1 MKKKKLIV
9 DQIGHHFELCSTPK
23 RIISLVPSQTE
34 LLYSFGLDEEVVGIT
49 KFCIHPTEWFESKK
63 RVGGTKTLSL
73 EKISALKPDFIIA
86 NKEENTESEIK
97 ALQKLYPVY
106 TSDISN
112 LSESLQMIQEI
123 GKITGKEAESTSMVE
138 KIKQRFD
145 TLIPF
150 SDKEN
155 KALYLIWKD
164 PYMSINQ
171 HTFINDMIT
180 RSGFQNVI
188 NDENVYPMISEEQIN
203 ELNPDFI
210 FLSSEPFPF
219 KEKHLLS
226 FEKQF
231 PKAKIV
237 LVDGEYF
244 SWYGSRL
251 LDAPDYFSN
260 LVKHLCEQKK
270 G

>member
-1 MKKKKLIV
+1 VDKIII
-9 DQIGHHFELCSTPK
+9 DQIGHQFELCSTPK

-34 LLYSFGLDEEVVGIT
+34 LLYDLGLDKEVIGIT
-49 KFCIHPTEWFESKK
+49 KFCIHPNDWVTSKN
-63 RVGGTKTLSL
+63 RVGGTKTANL
-73 EKISALKPDFIIA
+73 EKIVALKPDFIIA

-123 GKITGKEAESTSMVE
+123 GIITGKEAKATKMVKKVE
-138 KIKQRFD
+138 EGFNG
-145 TLIPF
+145 LASF
-150 SDKEN
+150 SAKNN

-188 NDENVYPMISEEQIN
+188 DTDNLYPIISEDQI
-203 ELNPDFI
+203 EGLNPDFI
-210 FLSSEPFPF
+210 FLSSEPYPF
-219 KEKHLLS
+219 KEKHILY
-226 FEKQF
+226 FQKKF
-231 PKAKIV
+231 PKTKIV

-251 LDAPDYFSN
+251 LGAPNYFSD
-260 LVKHLCEQKK
+260 LLKQI
-270 G
+270 

>member
-1 MKKKKLIV
+1 MLYT
-9 DQIGHHFELCSTPK
+9 DQIGHQFELSSIPK

-34 LLYSFGLDEEVVGIT
+34 LLYDFGLDQEVVGVT
-49 KFCIHPTEWFESKK
+49 KFCIHPNVWFATKD
-63 RVGGTKTLSL
+63 RVGGTKTVNL
-73 EKISALKPDFIIA
+73 EKIAKLKPDFIIA

-112 LSESLQMIQEI
+112 LSESLQMIQQI
-123 GKITGKEAESTSMVE
+123 GGIVGKEDESIKMVE
-138 KIKQRFD
+138 QIQQRFNA
-145 TLIPF
+145 LIPL
-150 SDKEN
+150 SIKNN

-188 NDENVYPMISEEQIN
+188 ENNNVYPIISEEQIK
-203 ELNPDFI
+203 EMNPDFI
-210 FLSSEPFPF
+210 FLSSEPYPF
-219 KEKHLLS
+219 KEKHVLDLH
-226 FEKQF
+226 EKF
-231 PKAKIV
+231 LETKIV

-251 LDAPDYFSN
+251 LGAPNYFSGF
-260 LVKHLCEQKK
+260 LK
-270 G
+270 